1 MARDKITNHREAVN
15 IVTCPVMRSLLVLGG
30 KWKLLLLYLLAF
42 ESKGGHL
49 RYSDF
54 VDLIPNISAKVLS
67 SELKELEA
75 DGLIIRTMYHD
86 IPPRV
91 EYTLSETGAELAT
104 PVVRAIHTVGE
115 QYKDAMRNP
124 PLN

>member
-1 MARDKITNHREAVN
+1 M
-15 IVTCPVMRSLLVLGG
+15 
-30 KWKLLLLYLLAF
+30 
-42 ESKGGHL
+42 
-49 RYSDF
+49 
-54 VDLIPNISAKVLS
+54 IPNISAKVLS

-75 DGLIIRTMYHD
+75 DGLIIRTMYHE

-104 PVVRAIHTVGE
+104 PVVRAIHTFGE

-124 PLN
+124 PLNCLPHHTRVPPLRPSTGGAGLL

>member
-75 DGLIIRTMYHD
+75 DGLIIRTMYHE
-86 IPPRV
+86 IPPLRP
-91 EYTLSETGAELAT
+91 STGGAGL
-104 PVVRAIHTVGE
+104 
-115 QYKDAMRNP
+115 
-124 PLN
+124 L

>member
-1 MARDKITNHREAVN
+1 MARDKITNHRNAVN
-15 IVTCPVMRSLLVLGG
+15 IVTCPVMRSLLLLGG

-42 ESKGGHL
+42 ESRDGHL

-54 VDLIPNISAKVLS
+54 VDLVPSISARVLS

-75 DGLIIRTMYHD
+75 DGLIVRKMYNE

-91 EYTLSETGAELAT
+91 EYSLSEVGKLTI
-104 PVVRAIHTVGE
+104 PVIRNIHVFGE
-115 QYKDAMRNP
+115 QYKDAMLNT
-124 PLN
+124 PLQ

>member
-1 MARDKITNHREAVN
+1 MARDKITNHRNAVN
-15 IVTCPVMRSLLVLGG
+15 IATCPVMRSLLVLGG

-75 DGLIIRTMYHD
+75 DGLVIRTMYHE
-86 IPPRV
+86 ILPRV
-91 EYTLSETGAELAT
+91 EYSLSETGAELAT
-104 PVVRAIHTVGE
+104 PVVQAIHTFAGAV
-115 QYKDAMRNP
+115 
-124 PLN
+124 

>member
-1 MARDKITNHREAVN
+1 MARDKITNHRNAVN
-15 IVTCPVMRSLLVLGG
+15 IATCPVMRSLLVLGG

-75 DGLIIRTMYHD
+75 DGLVIRTM
-86 IPPRV
+86 
-91 EYTLSETGAELAT
+91 
-104 PVVRAIHTVGE
+104 
-115 QYKDAMRNP
+115 
-124 PLN
+124 

>member
-54 VDLIPNISAKVLS
+54 VDSQHLRQGALLGAQGVGGRRADYPYHVSRDPAPSGIHLVGNRRRAGYPGSAS
-67 SELKELEA
+67 HPHFR
-75 DGLIIRTMYHD
+75 RT
-86 IPPRV
+86 V
-91 EYTLSETGAELAT
+91 
-104 PVVRAIHTVGE
+104 
-115 QYKDAMRNP
+115 
-124 PLN
+124 

>member
-75 DGLIIRTMYHD
+75 DGPIIRITRSR
-86 IPPRV
+86 PEWNTPCRKPAQSWLPR
-91 EYTLSETGAELAT
+91 
-104 PVVRAIHTVGE
+104 
-115 QYKDAMRNP
+115 
-124 PLN
+124 